1 LTNLRST
8 TLAGRTRAR
17 LGARVRQAA
26 DVERQICARQ
36 RAGATAG
43 SAEQS
48 GGSIVAWS
56 RSVTHEAVAVA
67 GQVRRHLLII
77 FHPNTLQSPSLPLC
91 LLTYLTAP
99 WVAGC
104 PWRSHPPSLPLSHA
118 MYSANARNSSDSSSP
133 IVRGPDLE
141 ECRDGGDRAL
151 THSGLTTVLTLYL
164 VRAAPPLLL
173 LSQPQSPHQH
183 PRGRQQ

>member
-1 LTNLRST
+1 LIDSHLVSRDAAFYREMQPLTNLRST

-104 PWRSHPPSLPLSHA
+104 PWRSHPPSLLSLTPCIPRMRA
-118 MYSANARNSSDSSSP
+118 TPQTAPRRSCGDP
-133 IVRGPDLE
+133 ISKSVVMAE
-141 ECRDGGDRAL
+141 
-151 THSGLTTVLTLYL
+151 T
-164 VRAAPPLLL
+164 
-173 LSQPQSPHQH
+173 
-183 PRGRQQ
+183 GRLPIQA